1 MKVCTSLTLFCVQ
14 CCVYCAVQGIA
25 VQHNAVQFCAVHRS
39 GCSLRAQGHLRGS
52 KRSLALSRSHPAFP
66 GADTLSV
73 LMTLCCAN
81 KGERAV
87 VLALATL
94 FKTVAT
100 MPSTTAWVQSHEGER
115 ALQRILRHLSD
126 TSFAPDAMALRRV
139 LVHLLSNLA
148 AVGGSV

>member
-1 MKVCTSLTLFCVQ
+1 MLCRELQYSITPCSSVQ
-14 CCVYCAVQGIA
+14 CIGLTVLYVLKGTYEVQSA
-25 VQHNAVQFCAVHRS
+25 RS
-39 GCSLRAQGHLRGS
+39 
-52 KRSLALSRSHPAFP
+52 LSRSHPAFP